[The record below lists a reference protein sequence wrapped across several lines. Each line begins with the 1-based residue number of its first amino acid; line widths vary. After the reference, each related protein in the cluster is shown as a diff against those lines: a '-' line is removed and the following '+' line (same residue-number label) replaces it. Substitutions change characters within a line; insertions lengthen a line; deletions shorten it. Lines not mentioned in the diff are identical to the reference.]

1 MSSLTDLKKSV
12 FVAAV
17 GTAKKDECID
27 MDRDPSFRKATLP
40 MMMAWRALE
49 KALAVVTD
57 SSTSEDEKRLGRK
70 DWGLVFGTSHG
81 ELEVTKDFLV
91 TLATKGLARPIL
103 FQNSLHHSTLGFI
116 SLKLGISGPGI
127 TVSNHFFSGEDAV
140 SAAVDLIEGGHCDI
154 AVTIAVDTIVGG
166 LEAAL
171 GQYYPG
177 GTIKAE
183 GAGCLILANSAGLKR
198 LGVKPLAAL
207 GEITINHR
215 TSKSNA
221 PREHIEVHSDYDA
234 DGVEKIA
241 LYLQEAKA
249 QKTLSLMKPDGT
261 SATIHWQKLSSE
273 RESKSCS

>member
-1 MSSLTDLKKSV
+1 MKTAQTDLQKSV

-17 GTAKKDECID
+17 GTAKRDECVD

-49 KALAVVTD
+49 KALALVT
-57 SSTSEDEKRLGRK
+57 SKSATEDENRSARTN
-70 DWGLVFGTSHG
+70 WGLVLGTSHG
-81 ELEVTKDFLV
+81 ELEVTRDFLV

-116 SLKLGISGPGI
+116 SLKLGVTGPGI

-140 SAAVDLIEGGHCDI
+140 SAAIDLIDGGHCDVAI
-154 AVTIAVDTIVGG
+154 TVAVDTIVGG

-177 GTIKAE
+177 GLIKGE
-183 GAGCLILANSAGLKR
+183 GAGCLILANEAGLKI
-198 LGVKPLAAL
+198 LGVKPLAAFAS
-207 GEITINHR
+207 IIINHQ
-215 TSKSNA
+215 TTELKTQG
-221 PREHIEVHSDYDA
+221 EYIEVHSDFDA

-241 LYLQEAKA
+241 LYLHEAKT
-249 QKTLSLMKPDGT
+249 QKTLSLKKPDGT
-261 SATIHWQKLSSE
+261 SATIRWQKIASE
-273 RESKSCS
+273 RESQ